1 MLVMD
6 PVICSCRHYGI
17 EISLRTLKA
26 PLIETVSTAETKY
39 SVHSLRHLNALNAL
53 RNGVGVL
60 SGLWTSVQ
68 IIQEY
73 YGKQATSANVCDPLG
88 RLIYARPRS

>member
-1 MLVMD
+1 MD

-26 PLIETVSTAETKY
+26 ALIETVSTAETKY

-53 RNGVGVL
+53 RNGVGVFEWPVDL
-60 SGLWTSVQ
+60 GSNHSGVLW
-68 IIQEY
+68 
-73 YGKQATSANVCDPLG
+73 
-88 RLIYARPRS
+88 